1 MKQTRLS
8 FGTKRKDS
16 PSSFSNNKE
25 TNSKNDII
33 VIDLSENSPT
43 KSASPPTK
51 KVRRT
56 HETETA
62 SLADNVPKSPVRTS
76 ARRNTTTTSAD
87 VDKIESPVKLAP
99 MQQSPAKT
107 PVKQSLVKTP
117 TRQNPDKISSSHT
130 KEPQVTP
137 LTKKHKT
144 SSSQKDGNIQLSS
157 DKVFRSPAQTS
168 TRKCSSN
175 TSTISASNKSF
186 TKNTSSEQSP
196 VKVPYQRTPTKT
208 FSEQTPSKTQPQSSP
223 TPTPHSTPLSQTSSA
238 TPSSQIRNS
247 PANRTPRRSKTEIAY
262 EELKKRKDREF
273 RLKEKEEKIKQRE
286 FEKEKREEERL
297 RREQEKKELKER
309 KEQERLEKE
318 KKREAEKLD
327 RERKKEEE
335 RLEKERER
343 EEKEK
348 LRREK
353 ERKREEE
360 RLEKGRERIDN
371 YVISVADAK
380 CPVVRISTELL
391 RVGHPTIAPTYV
403 EKYPYCT
410 VFPEPNERRPQQ
422 PSDEKVFIAEVNEID
437 IVPRHMRMFIT
448 IIDRIG
454 ERDRLQKKLQSTY
467 GRNKNQTIPLNQLRK
482 GLPCAVPFEGTQ
494 DFHRAVILRPVVS
507 RLVQV
512 LYVDFGTVADV
523 VSESLIF
530 LDEDFYK
537 VPVLA
542 EPAVLS
548 FAVPWKDRRG
558 VADKILKQSSVKMI
572 VLGWSE
578 EQNSIIVQVSDLAS
592 YPMKLRSE
600 LRAA

>member
-1 MKQTRLS
+1 MREIRL
-8 FGTKRKDS
+8 
-16 PSSFSNNKE
+16 
-25 TNSKNDII
+25 
-33 VIDLSENSPT
+33 
-43 KSASPPTK
+43 
-51 KVRRT
+51 
-56 HETETA
+56 
-62 SLADNVPKSPVRTS
+62 
-76 ARRNTTTTSAD
+76 
-87 VDKIESPVKLAP
+87 
-99 MQQSPAKT
+99 T
-107 PVKQSLVKTP
+107 P
-117 TRQNPDKISSSHT
+117 
-130 KEPQVTP
+130 
-137 LTKKHKT
+137 
-144 SSSQKDGNIQLSS
+144 
-157 DKVFRSPAQTS
+157 
-168 TRKCSSN
+168 
-175 TSTISASNKSF
+175 
-186 TKNTSSEQSP
+186 
-196 VKVPYQRTPTKT
+196 
-208 FSEQTPSKTQPQSSP
+208 
-223 TPTPHSTPLSQTSSA
+223 
-238 TPSSQIRNS
+238 
-247 PANRTPRRSKTEIAY
+247 
-262 EELKKRKDREF
+262 
-273 RLKEKEEKIKQRE
+273 
-286 FEKEKREEERL
+286 
-297 RREQEKKELKER
+297 
-309 KEQERLEKE
+309 
-318 KKREAEKLD
+318 
-327 RERKKEEE
+327 
-335 RLEKERER
+335 
-343 EEKEK
+343 KEK
-348 LRREK
+348 LEICSSVGVKFGEVLWTRLRDVIEKSGTDWVTPDEYVAYFNQENKRLNYRNLDTNNVPLMKYFTALDNIFHVKIVQFPDSSEVRLYLVPDFHTRTARTWIPKKSDSQSKALPDLNGQPFLKNPNTKSHGQRLVPIRKIYQDTALKNVVREFNVG
-353 ERKREEE
+353 
-360 RLEKGRERIDN
+360 LGFQGTISCQDYLQQLDEKYPGVKGAMELRSAIADLDLIDN